1 MKQTVDN
8 IIKTYSNFVGF
19 PIKLN
24 GKPINTV
31 GALWTKSPS
40 EVTADEHKEFY
51 QFISKAYDAPQYT
64 LHFQTDMPLN
74 LRSIF
79 YVPET
84 HMEKYGMGRQEI
96 GVSLFS
102 RKILIQAKCKGL
114 LPEWLR
120 FVKGVV
126 DSEDV
131 PLNLSR
137 EHLQDSALIKRLS
150 GVLTRRILKFLEKEA
165 LRDKP
170 KFEKFF
176 VEFGN
181 FLKEGVCTDYIHK
194 EEIAKLL
201 RMESS
206 KTSPGV
212 LTTLEEYVE
221 RMPKSQNEIY
231 YLIIPSRDRK
241 SVV

>member
-1 MKQTVDN
+1 MTVRIGLYCARKYALMKFID

-84 HMEKYGMGRQEI
+84 HMEK
-96 GVSLFS
+96 V
-102 RKILIQAKCKGL
+102 
-114 LPEWLR
+114 
-120 FVKGVV
+120 
-126 DSEDV
+126 
-131 PLNLSR
+131 
-137 EHLQDSALIKRLS
+137 
-150 GVLTRRILKFLEKEA
+150 T
-165 LRDKP
+165 
-170 KFEKFF
+170 
-176 VEFGN
+176 
-181 FLKEGVCTDYIHK
+181 
-194 EEIAKLL
+194 
-201 RMESS
+201 
-206 KTSPGV
+206 
-212 LTTLEEYVE
+212 
-221 RMPKSQNEIY
+221 
-231 YLIIPSRDRK
+231 
-241 SVV
+241 